1 MMLTS
6 PNENSAYST
15 YKQLYTN
22 DYTGYMAKAREM
34 TREYAK

>member
-6 PNENSAYST
+6 PNKDSAYGT
-15 YKQLYTN
+15 YKNLYNT
-22 DYTGYMAKAREM
+22 DYSGYLKKAREM